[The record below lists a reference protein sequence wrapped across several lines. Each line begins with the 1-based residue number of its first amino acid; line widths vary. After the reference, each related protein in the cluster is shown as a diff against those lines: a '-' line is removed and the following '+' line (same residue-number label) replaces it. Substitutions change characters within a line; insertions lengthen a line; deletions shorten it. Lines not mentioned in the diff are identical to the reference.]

1 MTTLLLSSQIS
12 ESLSEYQILFHVNS
26 SSFKCM
32 HQFKYAL
39 TTGYSSVLSR
49 VWVKCTEGNCF
60 SFKIRLRITFH
71 NPWDKFD
78 FKKEPQIVKRK
89 FVTNMK
95 KIAQKSEKLRLLNK
109 PRSKTSDFQLLTF
122 TVCLPTSDFR
132 FGISNYQILSP
143 NFRLPTSDFRLA
155 ISDFQILASN
165 FRVPTWDFQLQ
176 SRFDRFPLLGAVCFK
191 TQTNRT
197 FFPLANKTE

>member
-1 MTTLLLSSQIS
+1 M
-12 ESLSEYQILFHVNS
+12 
-26 SSFKCM
+26 
-32 HQFKYAL
+32 
-39 TTGYSSVLSR
+39 LSR
-49 VWVKCTEGNCF
+49 VWVRCTEGNCF

-95 KIAQKSEKLRLLNK
+95 KKAQKSEKLILLNK
-109 PRSKTSDFQLLTF
+109 PRSKTSDFQPLTF
-122 TVCLPTSDFR
+122 TVCLPTSHVGFLTSK
-132 FGISNYQILSP
+132 FC
-143 NFRLPTSDFRLA
+143 LPTSDFRLA

>member
-26 SSFKCM
+26 SSCKCM
-32 HQFKYAL
+32 HQFKYAP
-39 TTGYSSVLSR
+39 TTVYSSVLSR
-49 VWVKCTEGNCF
+49 VWVRCTEGNCF
-60 SFKIRLRITFH
+60 SFKILLKITFH

-109 PRSKTSDFQLLTF
+109 PRSRSSDFQLLTF

-132 FGISNYQILSP
+132 FAISNFQILSP
-143 NFRLPTSDFRLA
+143 NFRLPTCDFRLPNSGVQLPVSDLRLP
-155 ISDFQILASN
+155 IS
-165 FRVPTWDFQLQ
+165 
-176 SRFDRFPLLGAVCFK
+176 
-191 TQTNRT
+191 
-197 FFPLANKTE
+197 E

>member
-49 VWVKCTEGNCF
+49 VWVRCTEGNCF

-122 TVCLPTSDFR
+122 TVCLSTSDFR

-143 NFRLPTSDFRLA
+143 NFRLPTCDFRLPNSGVQLPG
-155 ISDFQILASN
+155 SD
-165 FRVPTWDFQLQ
+165 
-176 SRFDRFPLLGAVCFK
+176 LGLS
-191 TQTNRT
+191 TS
-197 FFPLANKTE
+197 E

>member
-49 VWVKCTEGNCF
+49 VWVRCTEGNCF
-60 SFKIRLRITFH
+60 SFKILLRITFH

-132 FGISNYQILSP
+132 CGISNFQILSP
-143 NFRLPTSDFRLA
+143 NFRLPTCDFRLPNSGVQLPVSDLGLPTSEYIRS
-155 ISDFQILASN
+155 ISTARCRLFQN
-165 FRVPTWDFQLQ
+165 PNK
-176 SRFDRFPLLGAVCFK
+176 PH
-191 TQTNRT
+191 
-197 FFPLANKTE
+197 FFPSS

>member
-1 MTTLLLSSQIS
+1 MTTLLFSSQIS

-49 VWVKCTEGNCF
+49 VWVRCTEGNCF
-60 SFKIRLRITFH
+60 SFKILLRITFH

-78 FKKEPQIVKRK
+78 FKKEPQIVKKK

-95 KIAQKSEKLRLLNK
+95 KIAQKSEKLRLPNK

-143 NFRLPTSDFRLA
+143 NFRLPTCDFRLPNSGVQLPVSDLGLPTSEYIRS
-155 ISDFQILASN
+155 ISTARCRLFQN
-165 FRVPTWDFQLQ
+165 PNK
-176 SRFDRFPLLGAVCFK
+176 PH
-191 TQTNRT
+191 
-197 FFPLANKTE
+197 FFPSS

>member
-49 VWVKCTEGNCF
+49 VWERCSEGNCF
-60 SFKIRLRITFH
+60 SFKILLRITFH

-132 FGISNYQILSP
+132 FGISNYQILSQ
-143 NFRLPTSDFRLA
+143 LPTSDLRFPTSKFWRPTSGFRLGT
-155 ISDFQILASN
+155 SN
-165 FRVPTWDFQLQ
+165 FRVDSIDFHC
-176 SRFDRFPLLGAVCFK
+176 SVPFVSKPK
-191 TQTNRT
+191 QTAL
-197 FFPLANKTE
+197 FSL